1 MGFLT
6 TITIYNDH
14 LYDIENDP
22 QGFVDQVVQECKDP
36 QGGRFYRNF
45 VPQTPRHAD
54 SPTIYVHYENT
65 VFEMNPYSQKT
76 KEMLQYYPELF
87 DKIVDIMK
95 DFTKELEKL
104 NE

>member
-1 MGFLT
+1 
-6 TITIYNDH
+6 
-14 LYDIENDP
+14 
-22 QGFVDQVVQECKDP
+22 
-36 QGGRFYRNF
+36 
-45 VPQTPRHAD
+45 
-54 SPTIYVHYENT
+54 
-65 VFEMNPYSQKT
+65 MNPYSQKT